1 MDRKLSFN
9 EVIGAT
15 FALMASDLPMVLG
28 AIAVIAAASTLL
40 DIASVTLSN
49 FLAIPVLV
57 AQYYLIRRLIERQG
71 LQTAERM
78 GGFGWFFLLGIVT
91 SLGIGLGLVL
101 LILPGI
107 YLSARWSMANAALI
121 AENQG
126 LGQAMARSWE
136 ASRDHVLPIALTW
149 ALITLPLI
157 AGGLA
162 LGGVGAMTER
172 AGGSVQVSIVVL
184 DAVSNL
190 LLYASQVAGWYFG
203 VALYQLLAAPAE
215 TRLDEVFA

>member
-1 MDRKLSFN
+1 MDRKFSFS

-15 FALMASDLPMVLG
+15 FALMVSDLPMALG
-28 AIAVIAAASTLL
+28 AIAVIAAASTFL
-40 DIASVTLSN
+40 DVTSATLSN
-49 FLAIPVLV
+49 ILAIPVLV
-57 AQYYLIRRLIERQG
+57 AQYFLIRRLVERQG
-71 LQTAERM
+71 LQIADRL
-78 GGFGWFFLLGIVT
+78 GGFGSFFLLGIVT
-91 SLGIGLGLVL
+91 SLGVALGFVL

-107 YLSARWSMANAALI
+107 YLSARWSMASAALI

-126 LGQAMARSWE
+126 SSRAMARSWD

-149 ALITLPLI
+149 ALIVLPLI
-157 AGGLA
+157 AGMFA

-172 AGGSVQVSIVVL
+172 SAGGVQLAIVAW
-184 DAVSNL
+184 DAISNL
-190 LLYASQVAGWYFG
+190 LIYASQVAGWYFG

>member
-15 FALMASDLPMVLG
+15 FALMASDLPAVLG
-28 AIAVIAAASTLL
+28 TIAVIAAVSTLL
-40 DIASVTLSN
+40 DVAAPTLSN
-49 FLAIPVLV
+49 ALGIPVLV
-57 AQYYLIRRLIERQG
+57 AQYYLIRRLVERQG
-71 LQTAERM
+71 LQSADRL
-78 GGFGWFFLLGIVT
+78 GGFGSFFILGIVAG
-91 SLGIGLGLVL
+91 LGIGLGFVC

-107 YLSARWSMANAALI
+107 YLSARWSMSSAALI

-126 LGQAMARSWE
+126 FGRAMSRSWD
-136 ASRDHVLPIALTW
+136 ASRDHVMPIALTW
-149 ALITLPLI
+149 ALITLPFI
-157 AGGLA
+157 VGALA
-162 LGGVGAMTER
+162 LGGVSAMSER
-172 AGGSVQVSIVVL
+172 APGGVQVTIVVL
-184 DAVSNL
+184 DAISNL